1 TRFSRDW
8 SSDVCSSDLLREVE
22 QALARTAA
30 ELERVRGERAAAAAR
45 QRELAAET
53 ARVEARL
60 GDERAALAEQLRMTY
75 MAGRA
80 EAVKLLLSQ
89 DSPASLGRM
98 IVYYDYLNRERSA
111 RIGRVAAELE
121 TLAALEAESR
131 ALAERLAQLEE
142 RQAAEL
148 AAREAAR
155 AERQAVLAAAA
166 AEIASA

>member
-80 EAVKLLLSQ
+80 EAVK
-89 DSPASLGRM
+89 
-98 IVYYDYLNRERSA
+98 RS
-111 RIGRVAAELE
+111 
-121 TLAALEAESR
+121 
-131 ALAERLAQLEE
+131 EE
-142 RQAAEL
+142 RRVGREGG
-148 AAREAAR
+148 ARE
-155 AERQAVLAAAA
+155 E
-166 AEIASA
+166 